1 MYFHLLHKSYYFS
14 KKIQNNLHNMEAQD
28 SSLPTDFWKHLD
40 PRKKI
45 IATSIMPQMALTFSM
60 VRHPRLG
67 SNSIFHDLN
76 TDILQLILQ
85 DTARVSVTLMFKSY
99 RLCIDQRWKTHQVD
113 PTNGSHILAGNS
125 ILVNMPGYHWLG
137 RVLGF
142 DTTSQSRVAGWRRG
156 GIENFFLTTLY
167 ELLSDFTLVFP
178 EYTRLPAYQAIVFE
192 SRGPVKLCQNNPAEI
207 KGLIIGFL
215 HSRLTHLQITTSYD
229 NIACLYNQIQVR
241 LVGNSIQ
248 LIIAGPRVNI
258 SVLMRAAL
266 FQVPRSTRVIKR
278 VCMMNGTSGVGA
290 SKRSMFSII
299 PKAVNID
306 FIDAA
311 QCKKPLTTLLE

>member
-1 MYFHLLHKSYYFS
+1 MCAFISQSYYLPE
-14 KKIQNNLHNMEAQD
+14 KIRNNFDIMQAQA
-28 SSLPTDFWKHLD
+28 SLSPTDYWKHLNHEHKTI
-40 PRKKI
+40 P
-45 IATSIMPQMALTFSM
+45 TSIMPQMALAFSM
-60 VRHPRLG
+60 IRHPRLG

-76 TDILQLILQ
+76 TDIMQLILQ
-85 DTARVSVTLMFKSY
+85 DTARVNVTLMFKSY
-99 RLCIDQRWKTHQVD
+99 RLCIDQRWKTQQINSTD
-113 PTNGSHILAGNS
+113 FSTRNS

-142 DTTSQSRVAGWRRG
+142 HTTSQSQVAGWRRS

-207 KGLIIGFL
+207 KGLIVGFL
-215 HSRLTHLQITTSYD
+215 YSRLTHLQIITPHD
-229 NIACLYNQIQVR
+229 DMVCLYNQIQVR
-241 LVGNSIQ
+241 LVGNSMQ
-248 LIIAGPRVNI
+248 LIIAGPRVNM
-258 SVLMRAAL
+258 SVLLRAAL
-266 FQVPRSTRVIKR
+266 FQVPRHSRVIKQ
-278 VCMMNGTSGVGA
+278 VSMMNGTSGVGP

-299 PKAVNID
+299 PKSVNIN
-306 FIDAA
+306 FVDAA